1 MYLPGRKCYQPLTY
15 FNKVP
20 KLFHSV
26 QESNVYG
33 KNPVQTKRRS
43 CGKIKKDR
51 KQCFRPFQILTP
63 II

>member
-26 QESNVYG
+26 QESNVTVKTPYRL
-33 KNPVQTKRRS
+33 KDDHAVKS
-43 CGKIKKDR
+43 KKTGSNASGLF
-51 KQCFRPFQILTP
+51 KF
-63 II
+63 